1 MRALLLSMLL
11 GCVLHPPLASTPKIV
26 PAADVAQQS
35 AAVYWPGAALSGT
48 WFDAARSGEGIV
60 LQMQPDG
67 GFSAVWFTY
76 PATSDDG
83 EQTWLLGRAGPSVDD
98 TLRFDAFR
106 PTGARFGAAFDPA
119 QVRTEA
125 WGNFELQ
132 FSDCRNARL
141 RWRGPGAFGS
151 GEMALTRFSELD
163 ELECSG
169 ARALL
174 ANGAR
179 SLDGLRARS
188 GAWYV
193 PARSGEGWLLEE
205 YPDGRAGLY
214 WFTFDEQGK
223 QRWIIGSGQRDGERW
238 RFDRTFLTRGARFG
252 SAFRSQDV
260 QIRDFGTVA
269 IERDTCDAMR
279 LQYAAI
285 DPVHGSAERA
295 TQRLAGIA
303 GLPCID
309 GTPAATGGTRWIER
323 APLPGA
329 RISEHAAA
337 ASGEHIYVVGGFGDR
352 TGFKRYS
359 PLQNTWTVLP
369 PLPDGR
375 HHLAAFATADAV
387 YAVGGYSDGGPSYQA
402 GFRFDL
408 ASSTWSHVPE
418 LYEVAASHAATLHG
432 RAYIGDLSGSLQEFD
447 PVTRRVRRI
456 APSDAPVGRDHSQ
469 VVAFLDEI
477 WMLGGRSPE
486 HNWVSIYDPASG
498 AWRRGPF
505 MAQFRAGFAASV
517 VGQRIV
523 VAGGE
528 FLSPPSVN
536 GTAEV
541 YTAGASDWMIA
552 PPLPVAV
559 HGVPGVGWR
568 DRYFV
573 ISGSRVA
580 TATAG
585 GTGQVFELELP

>member
-1 MRALLLSMLL
+1 MRALLVPLL
-11 GCVLHPPLASTPKIV
+11 LLCVSPPLAGAEPAHAV
-26 PAADVAQQS
+26 AADRSVQATGF
-35 AAVYWPGAALSGT
+35 WPGAGVTGT
-48 WFDAARSGEGIV
+48 WYDAGRSGEGVV

-67 GFSAVWFTY
+67 SFSAVWFTY
-76 PATSDDG
+76 PAAADDG
-83 EQTWLLGRAGPSVDD
+83 QQMWLLGRAGPAVDD
-98 TLRFDAFR
+98 TLRFEALR

-119 QVRTEA
+119 EVRAER
-125 WGNFELQ
+125 WGSFELQ

-141 RWRGPGAFGS
+141 RWQGPAAFGI
-151 GEMALTRFSELD
+151 GERVLTRFSELD
-163 ELECSG
+163 QLECSG

-179 SLDGLRARS
+179 SLDGLRSRS

-214 WFTFDEQGK
+214 WFTFDEQGR
-223 QRWIIGSGQRDGERW
+223 QRWIIGAGVRDGERW
-238 RFDRTFLTRGARFG
+238 RFDRTFMTGGARFG

-260 QIRDFGTVA
+260 QLREFGPVG
-269 IERDTCDAMR
+269 IERDTCMAMR
-279 LQYAAI
+279 LQYTGL
-285 DPVHGSAERA
+285 DPHHGSAERA
-295 TQRLAGIA
+295 TQRLASIA

-309 GTPAATGGTRWIER
+309 GTPAALGGTRWVER
-323 APLPGA
+323 APMPGA

-337 ASGEHIYVVGGFGDR
+337 ASGEHIYVVGGFADR

-359 PLQNTWTVLP
+359 PLQDTWTVMP
-369 PLPDGR
+369 ALPDDR

-387 YAVGGYSDGGPSYQA
+387 YAAGGYSDTQTGYQA
-402 GFRFDL
+402 GYRFDL
-408 ASSTWSHVPE
+408 ASATWSPVAE
-418 LYEVAASHAATLHG
+418 IYEVAASHAATLHG

-498 AWRRGPF
+498 RWRRGPF
-505 MAQFRAGFAASV
+505 MAQFRAGFAAAV
-517 VGQRIV
+517 VGPRIV
-523 VAGGE
+523 AAGGE
-528 FLSPPSVN
+528 FLAPPSVN

-541 YTAGASDWMIA
+541 YTAGASGWTSA
-552 PPLPVAV
+552 PPLPIPV
-559 HGVPGVGWR
+559 HGVPGVAWR
-568 DRYFV
+568 DRFFL
-573 ISGSRVA
+573 ISGSRIA

-585 GTGQVFELELP
+585 GTGRVFELEFP